1 MLNLKKKK
9 KKHAGGL
16 YAKNNPFQRS
26 GPTDA
31 MERIALANDDLYMRV
46 DLPGVPKEKS
56 FYFLDSN
63 NNNVFFGGLAPKQYQ
78 KEYDQEREYG
88 GFHGL
93 RCGCCKVTKLH
104 ATFTNGVLR
113 MILSKVVTINH

>member
-1 MLNLKKKK
+1 
-9 KKHAGGL
+9 
-16 YAKNNPFQRS
+16 
-26 GPTDA
+26 

-104 ATFTNGVLR
+104 ATFTNVVLR